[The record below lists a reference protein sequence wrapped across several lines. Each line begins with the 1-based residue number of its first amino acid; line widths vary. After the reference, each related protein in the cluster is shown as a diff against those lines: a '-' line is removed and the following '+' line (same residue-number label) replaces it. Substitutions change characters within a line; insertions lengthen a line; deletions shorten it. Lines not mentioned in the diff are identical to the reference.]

1 MTSAPR
7 PAADTSGASRPT
19 EPGPR
24 SVTGVSDAVGAPAAG
39 GPEGSDEQ
47 HVPAY
52 RFGIVLALLF
62 VTFIFLASGPTGDW
76 VPFVSGV
83 LQGATLLAALS
94 AAGVKRRYWRF
105 ALVVVVVALVA
116 ALAVWLWGAESRS
129 GILLLLNALLVATAP
144 VVIARSLIRRRVI
157 DLKTVMGALCIYVLL
172 GMLWAFTFG
181 TIGTLGSEPF
191 FAQQSDA
198 TVADFLYFSFVTLTT
213 TGYGDLTA
221 AGGLG
226 RAVAVLEAL
235 LGQLYLVTVVALIV
249 SRIGRAGVRGQT

>member
-1 MTSAPR
+1 
-7 PAADTSGASRPT
+7 
-19 EPGPR
+19 
-24 SVTGVSDAVGAPAAG
+24 VTGVSEAEQVPAPHH
-39 GPEGSDEQ
+39 GPHDV
-47 HVPAY
+47 HLPAY
-52 RFGIVLALLF
+52 RFGIVLGLLF

-83 LQGATLLAALS
+83 LQGVTLLAALF
-94 AAGVKRRYWRF
+94 AAGVSARLRRL
-105 ALVVVVVALVA
+105 ALIIVIVATGAGLVI
-116 ALAVWLWGAESRS
+116 WLSGVEGGG

-144 VVIARSLIRRRVI
+144 VVIARALIRRRLI
-157 DLKTVMGALCIYVLL
+157 DIQTVMGALCIYVLL

-181 TIGTLGSEPF
+181 AIGALGTEPF
-191 FAQQSDA
+191 FAQQTHA

-235 LGQLYLVTVVALIV
+235 LGQLYLVTIVAVIV
-249 SRIGRAGVRGQT
+249 SRLGRRGTAGAGDAR